1 MNNNNQVFNT
11 LKPQIKL
18 GHYNFDETY
27 EYELGTD
34 LEWVKSLLD
43 ELEENTDK
51 EDSTYERSEFSCS
64 LKIKRKSGKPF
75 GDHILI
81 WGHFSSKYQAPCVRC
96 LTPTPQEVD
105 ADFQVSFIPK
115 VLETEPEFEEL
126 DDIFT
131 ENEEFDLY
139 FHDKGNVDVFEML
152 HENLFMNIDHFPLHD
167 AQCLGLCQECG
178 KDLNHGPC
186 KHQKTS

>member
-1 MNNNNQVFNT
+1 MNKNNQVFNT

-27 EYELGTD
+27 EYALGTD
-34 LEWVKSLLD
+34 LEWVKGLLD

-51 EDSTYERSEFSCS
+51 EDPTYRPSEFSCD
-64 LKIKRKSGKPF
+64 LKVKRKSGKPF
-75 GDHILI
+75 GDHILV
-81 WGHFSSKYQAPCVRC
+81 WGHVSSKYQAPCVRC
-96 LTPTPQEVD
+96 LKLTPQEVD
-105 ADFQVSFIPK
+105 AEFQVSFIPK
-115 VLETEPEFEEL
+115 TLEKEPEFEEL

-139 FHDKGNVDVFEML
+139 FHDKGVADISEMV

-167 AQCLGLCQECG
+167 ADCLGLCQECG
-178 KDLNHGPC
+178 QDLNDGTC
-186 KHQKTS
+186 KHHKTN